1 MEQIENVTGDVL
13 DLNNQFTSYE
23 DYKAAVDT
31 EMNRAAESFVRIGYL
46 LKLARDTDILKE
58 SGYANV
64 NEFAEAAYHLDK
76 SQVSRFININDEFAE
91 NGYSDRLKEHYRGYG
106 YAKLALMLTL
116 PEEIREEIPQSYSK
130 SEIRT
135 LQEEYKEEQKVSDIE
150 VMLEGEKES
159 QEELPL
165 IGKVMDQ
172 LFHDHPELAAGIA
185 DVSVGEKKEYYEAL
199 APGEE
204 ITYTVRVQGVGRLV
218 LIIKGEETDLLLMNM
233 RSMEKECVTWD
244 ELMAAVSRVFCDWTE
259 DETAKEWWEKHY
271 REPYQVKE
279 EKVAPVQPQKSEK
292 PQKDSARKPSKVVTP
307 PKKKEPEKVKPDP
320 VTKTEESVIKPE
332 EIVPKQEEIVPK
344 QEETAPESEDEES
357 APAAVHEQEDD
368 QKVHHIKVWADFFDA
383 VAAGDKTFELRK
395 NDRDYKT
402 GDILEMMEF
411 KDGKYTGRT
420 VRVVVTYL
428 LTGFEGLE
436 DGYCIMATSLL
447 SERGEPLDRAD
458 LNQICAD
465 IRANAEGCIEC
476 DGEYITIE
484 SAIEIIAGGKIE

>member
-172 LFHDHPELAAGIA
+172 LFHDHPELAADIA

-199 APGEE
+199 APGGE
-204 ITYTVRVQGVGRLV
+204 ITYTVRIQGVGRLA

-244 ELMAAVSRVFCDWTE
+244 ELMEAVDTVFCDCIETE
-259 DETAKEWWEKHY
+259 STEKWWERHY
-271 REPYQVKE
+271 GEPYPVKE

-307 PKKKEPEKVKPDP
+307 PKKKAPERVKPDP
-320 VTKTEESVIKPE
+320 VPKNEENTRENE
-332 EIVPKQEEIVPK
+332 EIVPKSEENVPIVPENEEIVPK

-357 APAAVHEQEDD
+357 APAAVREREEESEKLLPVVDQSQVKELWEGIQDETDELNDMVSYYTWHEAYNGMIPREKYKEAYD
-368 QKVHHIKVWADFFDA
+368 HAIN
-383 VAAGDKTFELRK
+383 VAAGLERLLGIGGEL
-395 NDRDYKT
+395 N
-402 GDILEMMEF
+402 E
-411 KDGKYTGRT
+411 
-420 VRVVVTYL
+420 
-428 LTGFEGLE
+428 
-436 DGYCIMATSLL
+436 
-447 SERGEPLDRAD
+447 
-458 LNQICAD
+458 
-465 IRANAEGCIEC
+465 
-476 DGEYITIE
+476 
-484 SAIEIIAGGKIE
+484 

>member
-31 EMNRAAESFVRIGYL
+31 EMSRAAESFVRIGYL

-172 LFHDHPELAAGIA
+172 LFHDHPELSALSKIN
-185 DVSVGEKKEYYEAL
+185 VFEKKQYYEML
-199 APGEE
+199 APGGE
-204 ITYTVRVQGVGRLV
+204 ITYTVRIQGVGRLA

-244 ELMAAVSRVFCDWTE
+244 ELMAAVRRVFCDRTE

-271 REPYQVKE
+271 GEPYPVKE
-279 EKVAPVQPQKSEK
+279 EKVAPVQPQKLEK
-292 PQKDSARKPSKVVTP
+292 PQKDSVRKPSKVVTP
-307 PKKKEPEKVKPDP
+307 PKKKEPEEVKTDP

-332 EIVPKQEEIVPK
+332 KIVPK
-344 QEETAPESEDEES
+344 QEETALESEDEES
-357 APAAVHEQEDD
+357 APAAVHEQEDESEKLLPVVD
-368 QKVHHIKVWADFFDA
+368 RSQVEELWEGIQDETDELSDIVSYYTWHEAYNGMIPREKYKEAYDHAIN
-383 VAAGDKTFELRK
+383 VAAGLERLLGIGGEL
-395 NDRDYKT
+395 N
-402 GDILEMMEF
+402 E
-411 KDGKYTGRT
+411 
-420 VRVVVTYL
+420 
-428 LTGFEGLE
+428 
-436 DGYCIMATSLL
+436 
-447 SERGEPLDRAD
+447 
-458 LNQICAD
+458 
-465 IRANAEGCIEC
+465 
-476 DGEYITIE
+476 
-484 SAIEIIAGGKIE
+484 